1 MEEKKGRD
9 LVYHFFSGTGMT
21 YDHMVK
27 LCTLGFDLWW
37 KRKIMEKIPEGAARI
52 MDQAC
57 GTGILT
63 FKMARKVSLG
73 QVIGVDLQEEYL
85 DIAKRRAK
93 ELKLNNIQFILG
105 RAEDVSLKKSFDCIA
120 SSYLAK
126 YVEIEH
132 LIRNI
137 RKMLRK
143 GGILIMH
150 DFTYPS
156 IRPFAKAWDF
166 YFKILQTVG
175 TWRYPQWGA
184 IFNGLPELLR
194 ETKWI
199 TELVGSLGKNG
210 FSDITLQSLTL
221 GTSVIVTARK
231 M

>member
-63 FKMARKVSLG
+63 FKIARKLSLG

-93 ELKLNNIQFILG
+93 ELKLSNIQFILG
-105 RAEDVSLKKSFDCIA
+105 RAEDVFLKKSFDCIA

-126 YVEIEH
+126 YAEIEH
-132 LIRNI
+132 LVRNI

-166 YFKILQTVG
+166 YLKILQTVG

-194 ETKWI
+194 ETKWV
-199 TELVGSLGKNG
+199 TELIGSLRKNG

>member
-194 ETKWI
+194 ETKWV